1 MKKKL
6 SRRQFAK
13 SVGGLGLSALT
24 LNALGLSGLVSSSA
38 AMAQASDY
46 KALVYVYL
54 FGGNDSFNMVAPKES
69 GVLRTRYEDGR
80 GRVALS
86 ASDLHGLNLRSN
98 AVISSGESYNGFGM
112 HPDCADLADMFNN
125 GEMGVLSNVGNL
137 IEPTDRSNF
146 SNVSQ
151 QLPPQLFSHADQSRQ
166 LLSEPI
172 STIRYGWGGRV
183 AELLAAQNSDPTLS
197 PLVSTAGLNPFQLTL
212 NRLISTYSTGTQ
224 GPSAL
229 RNNTP
234 TRNTMLDG
242 FMRAPSFDLFSQRYR
257 DVYDSAVLANAT
269 VGQAFDI
276 ANALS
281 VDYDDIF
288 NAAGASGTRLG
299 DQLKAVAKL
308 IAGRQAS
315 NNNRPIYFVRIGG
328 FDQHTNLL
336 VDHAER
342 MQELNNALKGFRDA
356 LVAQGDFSSTLT
368 HIGSEFGR
376 TFTSNSSGTDHG
388 WGGNMMV
395 MGGAVNGGHM
405 FGRYPDLV
413 LGGERDADSRDRGR
427 WIPQTSTHQTAAVM
441 SSWLGVQADD
451 LNEIFPTLQ
460 NFDDPFAADANLE
473 FIRQGA

>member
-1 MKKKL
+1 MCI
-6 SRRQFAK
+6 R
-13 SVGGLGLSALT
+13 
-24 LNALGLSGLVSSSA
+24 
-38 AMAQASDY
+38 
-46 KALVYVYL
+46 
-54 FGGNDSFNMVAPKES
+54 
-69 GVLRTRYEDGR
+69 
-80 GRVALS
+80 
-86 ASDLHGLNLRSN
+86 
-98 AVISSGESYNGFGM
+98 
-112 HPDCADLADMFNN
+112 
-125 GEMGVLSNVGNL
+125 
-137 IEPTDRSNF
+137 DR
-146 SNVSQ
+146 
-151 QLPPQLFSHADQSRQ
+151 
-166 LLSEPI
+166 I

-183 AELLAAQNSDPTLS
+183 AEILGDRNTDPTLS

-212 NRLISTYSTGTQ
+212 NRLISTYSTGIQ

-229 RNNTP
+229 RNNTS
-234 TRNTMLDG
+234 TRNGMLDG

-257 DVYDSAVLANAT
+257 DVYDSAVLANET

-276 ANALS
+276 ANGLS

-288 NAAGASGTRLG
+288 NASGAGDTRLG

-356 LVAQGDFSSTLT
+356 LVTQGDFDSTLT

-441 SSWLGVQADD
+441 SSWLGVQADE
-451 LNEIFPTLQ
+451 LNEIFPTLE
-460 NFDDPFAADANLE
+460 NFGDPFEADANLD